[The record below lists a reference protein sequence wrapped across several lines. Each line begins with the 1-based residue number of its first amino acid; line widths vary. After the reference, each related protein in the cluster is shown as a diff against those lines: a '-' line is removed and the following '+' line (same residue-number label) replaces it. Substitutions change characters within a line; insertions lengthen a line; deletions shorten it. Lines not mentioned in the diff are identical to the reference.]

1 MKMKNQKKLKSQTAE
16 ELATY
21 LFDESFKVDLES
33 NVYPTPADELKGE
46 VLFKVNSLFIFLFI
60 FVYF

>member
-1 MKMKNQKKLKSQTAE
+1 MKNQKINNSQTAE

-21 LFDESFKVDLES
+21 LFDESFKVDLEA

-46 VLFKVNSLFIFLFI
+46 VLNLFTK
-60 FVYF
+60 